1 MNNEQWDAEVKYC
14 IDLCRNK
21 GGISVP
27 FISVANY
34 FDTQARQADRDHA
47 FKLAKA
53 FDDAANFWRQGM
65 FSAAEN
71 TLRVVWERGDTK
83 S

>member
-14 IDLCRNK
+14 LDMLRNK
-21 GGISVP
+21 GNLSVP

-34 FDTQARQADRDHA
+34 LDVQARQADRDHA
-47 FKLAKA
+47 WKLARA
-53 FDDAANFWRQGM
+53 FEEAASCWRVGM

-71 TLRVVWERGDTK
+71 TLRAVWLTA
-83 S
+83 